1 MPLNTVLVVDPNP
14 ATHRRVE
21 AAFGGSSRTLYARG
35 AVEARERSV
44 GEHLDLVISAVRL
57 ANGNGYELA
66 RALRDDHPAA
76 LVFLLAGGFDV
87 YDEERATAA
96 GVDGRINVPFTAAS
110 LRSHIEA
117 SLGPL
122 PDVLTSTD
130 TDWGEDAL
138 PLAPPLSDAVASL
151 AVPSVAIPP
160 VSDERLASFLP
171 RDYRAAEPVM
181 VDPAVIGPALEKAIM
196 EVLPEVVEGVLRSA
210 LTTSPAFR
218 DLVDQ
223 AVARAAAERLAVKA
237 SDE

>member
-21 AAFGGSSRTLYARG
+21 AAFRGSSRTLYARG
-35 AVEARERSV
+35 AAEARERSV

-66 RALRDDHPAA
+66 RSLRDDHPAA

-96 GVDGRINVPFTAAS
+96 GVDGRINVPFTPAS
-110 LRSHIEA
+110 LRSHLEA

-122 PDVLTSTD
+122 PDMPVATEAVV
-130 TDWGEDAL
+130 DWAEDPL
-138 PLAPPLSDAVASL
+138 PIAPPLGDTVSSPVGT
-151 AVPSVAIPP
+151 PP

-210 LTTSPAFR
+210 LSTSPAFR
-218 DLVDQ
+218 DLVEQ
-223 AVARAAAERLAVKA
+223 AVAKAATEGLAAKA